1 MLNAEYKLEEKKMR
15 EIKEIHIH
23 CSATKQIVS
32 ADTIRRWHTSEPKN
46 WSDIGYHYVITGQI
60 EFGRPLHRMPA
71 SARGHNKHAVAIC
84 YSGGLNPETGKP
96 EDTRTPRQKELMIKL
111 IKQLKAKYPKAKI
124 HGHRDL
130 SVDRDGDGVEKHEFM
145 KMCPCFDAEVEYMDY
160 QPEGFIPKSKVG
172 KDEKAKRNKVRAS
185 SKKSSTTSS

>member
-1 MLNAEYKLEEKKMR
+1 MLNAEYKQEEKKMR

-32 ADTIRRWHTSEPKN
+32 ADTIRRWHTSEPRS

-96 EDTRTPRQKELMIKL
+96 EDTRLSL
-111 IKQLKAKYPKAKI
+111 IHISEPTRPY
-124 HGHRDL
+124 
-130 SVDRDGDGVEKHEFM
+130 
-145 KMCPCFDAEVEYMDY
+145 
-160 QPEGFIPKSKVG
+160 
-172 KDEKAKRNKVRAS
+172 
-185 SKKSSTTSS
+185 